1 MSVSVPTIKK
11 LYGFSYNECA
21 HPDCVQTLI
30 EIDKNTSK
38 AVNYGKIAHIHG
50 RKPGAERFL
59 QEVFDN
65 KDILDGFDNV
75 MLLCGRHHDQ
85 VDQPGAGATYTA
97 DILRTWKQDHILAK
111 LATEIDREWV
121 FGGQTINFD
130 YEDERISL
138 SYWFTKD
145 KELKFNTEDQLVQT
159 NAARDISLFF
169 GQLGAML
176 SLLEQASGEPE
187 NPSVQT
193 RNDGYMRM
201 LKEQS
206 EQLKKSWNQ
215 NSPDGGYDSALHRVY
230 DNFNKC
236 PDITL
241 GELAE
246 VGSEKRTMKTTLI
259 LGEITPDRITE
270 TIKGLKKKPS

>member
-1 MSVSVPTIKK
+1 MRP
-11 LYGFSYNECA
+11 
-21 HPDCVQTLI
+21 
-30 EIDKNTSK
+30 EI
-38 AVNYGKIAHIHG
+38 
-50 RKPGAERFL
+50 FL
-59 QEVFDN
+59 
-65 KDILDGFDNV
+65 
-75 MLLCGRHHDQ
+75 C
-85 VDQPGAGATYTA
+85 
-97 DILRTWKQDHILAK
+97 
-111 LATEIDREWV
+111 
-121 FGGQTINFD
+121 
-130 YEDERISL
+130 
-138 SYWFTKD
+138 
-145 KELKFNTEDQLVQT
+145 
-159 NAARDISLFF
+159 FF

-270 TIKGLKKKPS
+270 TIKSLKKKPS

>member
-145 KELKFNTEDQLVQT
+145 KELKFHTEDQLVQT

-169 GQLGAML
+169 WPAWG
-176 SLLEQASGEPE
+176 
-187 NPSVQT
+187 NVKFT
-193 RNDGYMRM
+193 
-201 LKEQS
+201 
-206 EQLKKSWNQ
+206 
-215 NSPDGGYDSALHRVY
+215 
-230 DNFNKC
+230 
-236 PDITL
+236 
-241 GELAE
+241 
-246 VGSEKRTMKTTLI
+246 
-259 LGEITPDRITE
+259 
-270 TIKGLKKKPS
+270 